1 MYLSLEE
8 NPKVTSFLGLIMG
21 GFINMKTRLQLILLP
36 FGDPESLSRTSL
48 LALLVTGMMK
58 YPSTVKNC

>member
-21 GFINMKTRLQLILLP
+21 GFIKYENEAT
-36 FGDPESLSRTSL
+36 TY
-48 LALLVTGMMK
+48 LAALW
-58 YPSTVKNC
+58 